1 MLLYTIV
8 YSNMK
13 AFGAYSIMKV
23 NVFIG
28 IIATIKPTSL
38 GKIFFIRLCIHE
50 KWSAWDYGIVLR
62 GNRLFKGT
70 LIIAICLC
78 SYKNNALKMSHS

>member
-1 MLLYTIV
+1 MYTIV

-50 KWSAWDYGIVLR
+50 K
-62 GNRLFKGT
+62 
-70 LIIAICLC
+70 
-78 SYKNNALKMSHS
+78 